1 MKTLSLFILCIMF
14 INGEERQDI
23 YSFNEFEDAGNWFI
37 VDDRV
42 MGGISQGTI
51 SLNEN
56 GNGVYSGK
64 VSTENNGG
72 FSSVRLRF
80 DLREVSEYKAISL
93 KLKGDQKNYQFR
105 IKSTSGQY
113 YSYVNTF
120 QTNGEW
126 EEIRIPFDKFKPEF
140 RGRLLDKPN
149 YPGDVMEEIAF
160 LIGNKKNESFRL
172 EIESIS
178 IIK

>member
-1 MKTLSLFILCIMF
+1 M
-14 INGEERQDI
+14 
-23 YSFNEFEDAGNWFI
+23 NWKSYLI
-37 VDDRV
+37 
-42 MGGISQGTI
+42 
-51 SLNEN
+51 
-56 GNGVYSGK
+56 
-64 VSTENNGG
+64 
-72 FSSVRLRF
+72 RF
-80 DLREVSEYKAISL
+80 DLREISEYKAVSL

-105 IKSTSGQY
+105 IKSTSDQY

-126 EEIRIPFDKFKPEF
+126 EEIRIPFDKFKPQF
-140 RGRLLDKPN
+140 RGRLIDQPN
-149 YPGDVMEEIAF
+149 YPGEVMEEIAF

>member
-1 MKTLSLFILCIMF
+1 MEFIAGKYPLKITGDFHLS
-14 INGEERQDI
+14 D
-23 YSFNEFEDAGNWFI
+23 
-37 VDDRV
+37 
-42 MGGISQGTI
+42 
-51 SLNEN
+51 
-56 GNGVYSGK
+56 
-64 VSTENNGG
+64 
-72 FSSVRLRF
+72 F
-80 DLREVSEYKAISL
+80 DLILEVSEYKAISL